1 MRAQQHQL
9 SFTKTNIVPAMV
21 EYPSIKETS
30 QLIGSKLITS
40 DPMPLLELASPLD
53 MFASLNHIVAANTT
67 I

>member
-1 MRAQQHQL
+1 MA
-9 SFTKTNIVPAMV
+9 

-40 DPMPLLELASPLD
+40 DPMPLRELAPPLD
-53 MFASLNHIVAANTT
+53 MFASPNHIVAANTT

>member
-1 MRAQQHQL
+1 
-9 SFTKTNIVPAMV
+9 MV